1 MHTQITMINEQI
13 FVETQNIYELFSI
26 HTQNKASNLWSLCK

>member
-1 MHTQITMINEQI
+1 
-13 FVETQNIYELFSI
+13 VETQNIYELFSI